1 MGQPVVKA
9 PRVATTGCRRV
20 IMIVYMTLTILS
32 LLILPNA
39 FAQSLDIYFV
49 DVEGGAATLIITPKR
64 ESILI
69 DSGWRRE
76 DGRDAKRI
84 HQVATKQAGLQE
96 ITYLVTTHFH
106 RDHYGAAPRLSRMI
120 PILNFLDS
128 GPRNGLKEDPQFS
141 IFYTEYIRASR
152 GQRQKLKPGEEI
164 PLQQGL
170 MPVRLVCLASDRQTH
185 NQTGSQNPECSNQHP
200 KKEDYTDNARS
211 VGLLLRFGDFEFLD
225 LGDLTWNLEAKLVCP
240 VNVIGT
246 VDAYQVTH
254 HGLETSNNPVL
265 VRSIQPTVAIINNG
279 PKKGNEP
286 GVFTLLKSVES
297 LKDIVQ
303 IHLNLRTGAEEN
315 TSLDRIANLG
325 PEESC
330 AGHWLRLSVSSDAST
345 FTVTN
350 SRNQL
355 AWTYPVR

>member
-1 MGQPVVKA
+1 
-9 PRVATTGCRRV
+9 
-20 IMIVYMTLTILS
+20 MIIWMMLAILNV
-32 LLILPNA
+32 LFLPNA
-39 FAQSLDIYFV
+39 FAQSLDVYFV
-49 DVEGGAATLIITPKR
+49 DVEGGAATLIVTPER

-84 HQVATKQAGLQE
+84 YQVATEQAGVQE

-106 RDHYGAAPRLSRMI
+106 QDHYGAAPRLSQMI

-128 GPRNGLKEDPQFS
+128 GPRSELKEDPQFP
-141 IFYTEYIRASR
+141 IFYTAYIRASR
-152 GQRQKLKPGEEI
+152 GQRQKLKPGDEI
-164 PLQQGL
+164 PLRQGL
-170 MPVRLVCLASDRQTH
+170 LPVRLICLASDRQTQT
-185 NQTGSQNPECSNQHP
+185 QTGSQNPECSNQRA
-200 KKEDYTDNARS
+200 KTEDPTDNARS

-225 LGDLTWNLEAKLVCP
+225 LGDLTWNLEAKLICP

-279 PKKGNEP
+279 PNKGGEP
-286 GVFTLLKSVES
+286 GVFTLLKSIEN
-297 LKDIVQ
+297 LQDIFQV
-303 IHLNLRTGAEEN
+303 HLNLRTGAEKN

-325 PEESC
+325 PEKGC
-330 AGHWLRLSVSSDAST
+330 AGRWIRLSVSSDAST
-345 FTVTN
+345 FTLTN